1 MSEYKQRILNRVSN
15 VDRLKHN
22 QQPDEVSSRAGSWDL
37 DNPVDISIVKN
48 NNLNDF
54 ETIRQSRMSG
64 FTPISKG
71 VFDVVRENTVGE
83 SLSSLPSRKNNQIVN
98 TP

>member
-1 MSEYKQRILNRVSN
+1 MSDYKQRILNRVNN
-15 VDRLKHN
+15 VERLKHN
-22 QQPDEVSSRAGSWDL
+22 QQYDEVSSRPGSWEL

-71 VFDVVRENTVGE
+71 AFDVVKENAVGE